1 MRKLSESRAAQLKAL
16 LRAGRPG
23 VELARLFD
31 VSESTVSLIRLGRRW
46 SGH

>member
-31 VSESTVSLIRLGRRW
+31 VSKSTVSLIRLGRRW